1 MRIPGFCNVRVLGL
15 DWNCRVNVL
24 EAILKLAVERERES
38 LCIALQHGRSRTE
51 IV

>member
-38 LCIALQHGRSRTE
+38 LHCPATWSE
-51 IV
+51 PN